1 MSTFTRFAFAA
12 LLLFIV
18 IQGVAYS
25 AGEDDADK
33 IEYRVFNGI
42 SVPMTVGQY
51 KVFKVID
58 DESKMPGVGY
68 SIKYNGGISRITV
81 FVYGY
86 GNLPTGVKSPELV
99 QHFHQIIKVINSR
112 SIAYAES
119 KPVPVPPVLGRPVLT
134 SVGVEKTQYGME
146 ASLLHVMTHNGYI
159 IKFRIN
165 VPYIKEEATMKL
177 RFKDA
182 NGFVHDFFTLL
193 DEAEGES
200 DG

>member
-1 MSTFTRFAFAA
+1 MSTFTRFAFGV
-12 LLLFIV
+12 LLLFIAMP
-18 IQGVAYS
+18 GVADS
-25 AGEDDADK
+25 ADKDDADN
-33 IEYRVFNGI
+33 IEYREFFGI
-42 SVPMTVGQY
+42 PVPLTVGQY

-58 DESKMPGVGY
+58 DESKTPGVGY

-119 KPVPVPPVLGRPVLT
+119 KPVPVPPVVGRPVLT

-146 ASLLHVMTHNGYI
+146 ASLLHLMTHEGYI

-165 VPYIKEEATMKL
+165 VPLINEESTMKL

-182 NGFVHDFFTLL
+182 NKFVHDFFTLL
-193 DEAEGES
+193 DEAGDEHE
-200 DG
+200 